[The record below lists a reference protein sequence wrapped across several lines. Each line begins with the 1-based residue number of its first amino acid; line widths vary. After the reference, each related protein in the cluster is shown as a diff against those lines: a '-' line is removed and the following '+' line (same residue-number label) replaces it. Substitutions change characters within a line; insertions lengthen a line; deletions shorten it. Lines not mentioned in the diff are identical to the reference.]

1 MNNLT
6 INPCLCLHCGSFTQ
20 ENKDYCCSACEI
32 LHQIQLHDWLPQN
45 ENQFESYRAQYLYMD
60 HPDFKAYYESPSL
73 ASRNVLETTSEFTFF
88 VEGLQCSSCVHLI
101 EKLPEFYDEVSS
113 AEINFGL
120 STLVIRGT
128 KQLSLSQVMAILNE
142 FGYKGWPLSPKENIV
157 DRFKNENRNFIKRMA
172 VAGACTGNIMLF
184 VVPVYAGLTGT
195 YATVFNWLSLLL
207 FLPILFYSA
216 TPFYK
221 GALNSIKYK
230 VINVDLP
237 ITIALLTGFIFSTLN
252 LIRGQ
257 GEIYFDSTASFIF
270 LILATRFMVKRVQQK
285 SLSDSSLSQFLPIQ
299 EISYRSGE
307 KESSENKITTKPS
320 HRINLGDHLI
330 IKPNQIVPA
339 DGFLSSI
346 SADLDVSLLNGE
358 SLPQSYTQ
366 GMKVFAGTRVL
377 NKPLEMIVEKIN
389 SDTEIGQIMTQLERE
404 SLQKTKFITLSDK
417 LAQWLIAIVFSVA
430 ILFFIF
436 YGALFNYQTALN
448 RSLALIVL
456 ACPCALAFGTP
467 LAYAMALRRARDHGV
482 LIKNGNVFEKIL
494 KMKII
499 FFDKTGTLTSGKLKL
514 VQHFPN
520 EISDEIKSLILGL
533 EGTSNHPI
541 AFSFRNAWKEVT
553 PTSLD
558 YLEEKLGFGVF
569 GRFKEE
575 DYTLEADQRRSDSGL
590 LGVTLKKNNQALGYF
605 YFCDELHPDT
615 SQVIQELHSRKYK
628 MGILS
633 GDRRHIVQSI
643 ANETKIDPPLVYS
656 ELSPKEKENK
666 IKEFENVCMIGDGAN
681 DALAMKASLV
691 SIAVKG
697 SVSLSLS
704 SCDIYFTQPGLKSLL
719 FLIDLSKKSQDTLK
733 RNLFFALI
741 YNFIGGVLALFG
753 FINPLMAAILMPLSS
768 AVILGS
774 TLWGVRK

>member
-1 MNNLT
+1 MNNL
-6 INPCLCLHCGSFTQ
+6 ILNPCLCLHCGSFTQ
-20 ENKDYCCSACEI
+20 ENKDFCCSACEI
-32 LHQIQLHDWLPQN
+32 LYRIQLHDWHPQN
-45 ENQFESYRAQYLYMD
+45 ENQFEAYRDQYSYMD
-60 HPDFKAYYESPSL
+60 HPDFKSYYESPYLVSGN
-73 ASRNVLETTSEFTFF
+73 ALETTNEFTFF

-101 EKLPEFYDEVSS
+101 EKLPEFYAEVGS

-142 FGYKGWPLSPKENIV
+142 FGYKAWPLSPKENIV
-157 DRFKNENRNFIKRMA
+157 DRFKNENRKFIKRIA
-172 VAGACTGNIMLF
+172 VAGACAGNIMLF

-237 ITIALLTGFIFSTLN
+237 ITMALLAGFIFSTLN
-252 LIRGQ
+252 LVRGQ

-270 LILATRFMVKRVQQK
+270 LILSTRFLVKRVQQK
-285 SLSDSSLSQFLPIQ
+285 SLSESSLSQFLPIQ
-299 EISYRSGE
+299 EISYRSNE
-307 KESSENKITTKPS
+307 KESAENKISTKPS
-320 HRINLGDHLI
+320 HKINPGDHLV

-339 DGFLSSI
+339 DGSLSSI

-377 NKPLEMIVEKIN
+377 NKPLEMIVEKTN

-417 LAQWLIAIVFSVA
+417 LAQWLIVIVFSIA

-467 LAYAMALRRARDHGV
+467 LAYAMALRRARNHGV

-494 KMKII
+494 NMKII
-499 FFDKTGTLTSGKLKL
+499 FFDKTGTLTSGRLNL

-533 EGTSNHPI
+533 EGNSTHPI

-558 YLEEKLGFGVF
+558 YREERLGFGVF
-569 GRFKEE
+569 GRLNENE
-575 DYTLEADQRRSDSGL
+575 YTLEADQRRSDSGL

-615 SQVIQELHSRKYK
+615 SKVIQELHSKKYK

-633 GDRRHIVQSI
+633 GDRKYIVQSI
-643 ANETKIDPPLVYS
+643 ANETKIDPLLVFS
-656 ELSPKEKENK
+656 ELSPQEKESK

-704 SCDIYFTQPGLKSLL
+704 SCDVYFTQPGLKSLL

-741 YNFIGGVLALFG
+741 YNFTGGVLALFG

>member
-6 INPCLCLHCGSFTQ
+6 INPCFCLHCGSFTQ
-20 ENKDYCCSACEI
+20 ENKDFCCSACEV
-32 LHQIQLHDWLPQN
+32 LHQIKLHNWLPQN

-73 ASRNVLETTSEFTFF
+73 ESKNVLEAASEFTFF

-101 EKLPEFYDEVSS
+101 EKLPEFYSEIRS

-157 DRFKNENRNFIKRMA
+157 DRFKNENRTFIKRMA

-207 FLPILFYSA
+207 FLPILLYSA

-237 ITIALLTGFIFSTLN
+237 ITIALLAGFIFSTLN
-252 LIRGQ
+252 LFRGQ

-270 LILATRFMVKRVQQK
+270 LILSTRFMVKRVQQK
-285 SLSDSSLSQFLPIQ
+285 SLSESSLNQFLPIQ
-299 EISYRSGE
+299 EISYRFSE
-307 KESSENKITTKPS
+307 KESGENKITTKPS
-320 HRINLGDHLI
+320 HKINPGDQLI

-339 DGFLSSI
+339 DGCLSSI

-377 NKPLEMIVEKIN
+377 NKPMEMIVDKIN

-417 LAQWLIAIVFSVA
+417 LAQWLIVVVFSVA

-436 YGALFNYQTALN
+436 YGTLFNYQTALN

-467 LAYAMALRRARDHGV
+467 LTYAMALRRARDHGV

-494 KMKII
+494 KMKVI

-533 EGTSNHPI
+533 EGTSSHPI
-541 AFSFRNAWKEVT
+541 AFSFRNAWKEIT

-569 GRFKEE
+569 GRFKEN

-615 SQVIQELHSRKYK
+615 SKVIQELHLKKFK

-633 GDRRHIVQSI
+633 GDRKHIVQTI
-643 ANETKIDPPLVYS
+643 ANETKIDPLLAYS
-656 ELSPKEKENK
+656 ELSPQDKERK

-719 FLIDLSKKSQDTLK
+719 FLIDLSKKSQDTLR

-741 YNFIGGVLALFG
+741 YNFTGGVLALFG